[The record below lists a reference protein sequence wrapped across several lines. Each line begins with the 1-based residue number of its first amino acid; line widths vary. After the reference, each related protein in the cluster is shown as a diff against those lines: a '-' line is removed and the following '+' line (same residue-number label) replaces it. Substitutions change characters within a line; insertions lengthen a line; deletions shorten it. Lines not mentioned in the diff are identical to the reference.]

1 MMNDAKKK
9 KILENISV
17 QVSEKKK
24 KITNKVT
31 KKKKKTKKIFWNKEA
46 MNSRHIVEAM
56 NQAFKF
62 RFIT

>member
-9 KILENISV
+9 NFRKHIGASIR
-17 QVSEKKK
+17 KKK

-31 KKKKKTKKIFWNKEA
+31 KKKKKTKKIFWNEEA

-56 NQAFKF
+56 
-62 RFIT
+62 

>member
-31 KKKKKTKKIFWNKEA
+31 KKKKKTKKIFWNEEA

-56 NQAFKF
+56 
-62 RFIT
+62 